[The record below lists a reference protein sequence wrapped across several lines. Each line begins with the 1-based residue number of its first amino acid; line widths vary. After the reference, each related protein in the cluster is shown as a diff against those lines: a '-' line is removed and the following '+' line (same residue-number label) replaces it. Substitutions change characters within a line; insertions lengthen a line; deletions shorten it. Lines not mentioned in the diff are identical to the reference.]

1 MPYDDDET
9 RKSIKTAYMRTWVAE
24 NREARAAYQKEYAQ
38 KNREALRENRRRY
51 REKNRQK
58 IREANNASIR
68 DQNGELT
75 ETYKERLEAK
85 TEKWRQDLVA
95 MAGRPRPK
103 VCDICGGPPDP
114 KKGMHYDHC
123 HQTGKFRGWLC
134 RKCNL
139 MLGNAEDDP
148 SRLREGASYLERF
161 SEVNQSIDLTD

>member
-1 MPYDDDET
+1 MPYDDEET
-9 RKSIKTAYMRTWVAE
+9 GRAIKSAAFRTWNAE
-24 NREARAAYQKEYAQ
+24 NRAARAAYQKEYAQ
-38 KNREALRENRRRY
+38 KNREAILENKRRY
-51 REKNRQK
+51 REKNREK
-58 IREANNASIR
+58 LRAAHHSYIR
-68 DQNGELT
+68 DESGELT
-75 ETYKERLEAK
+75 ETYKERLEVK
-85 TEKWRQDLVA
+85 TAKWRQDLET

-148 SRLREGASYLERF
+148 SRLREGAAYLDRF
-161 SEVNQSIDLTD
+161 SKVKHSITLTD